1 MMAARAARGRPG
13 TGAEIRAGTHSMH
26 RSSAMSRTPAT
37 IVIPVW
43 NQWELTRA
51 CLDSLRPTLG
61 VRDQVV
67 IVDNGSEDGTAAG
80 LAHYSWATVITN
92 EVNRGFAVACN
103 QGAAAAVRDVVI
115 FLNNDTLVPSHW
127 MDGLLEPFEESSVGA
142 TGPRS
147 NMVSGPQMIDDVDY
161 TWGRMPELR
170 RFAKEWRM
178 RHRRQ
183 VTDVER
189 LVGFCLAVRT
199 EPFRTLGGFDEGFE
213 IGGFEDDDL

>member
-1 MMAARAARGRPG
+1 
-13 TGAEIRAGTHSMH
+13 
-26 RSSAMSRTPAT
+26 MSRTPAT

-80 LAHYSWATVITN
+80 LRQYSWATVITN

-103 QGAAAAVRDVVI
+103 QGAAVATRDVVV
-115 FLNNDTLVPSHW
+115 FLNNDTLLTGHW
-127 MDGLLEPFEESSVGA
+127 LDGLVEPFADDSVGA

-147 NMVSGPQMIDDVDY
+147 NMVSGPQLVEQVDY
-161 TWGRMPELR
+161 RIGRMPEL
-170 RFAKEWRM
+170 
-178 RHRRQ
+178 
-183 VTDVER
+183 
-189 LVGFCLAVRT
+189 
-199 EPFRTLGGFDEGFE
+199 
-213 IGGFEDDDL
+213 